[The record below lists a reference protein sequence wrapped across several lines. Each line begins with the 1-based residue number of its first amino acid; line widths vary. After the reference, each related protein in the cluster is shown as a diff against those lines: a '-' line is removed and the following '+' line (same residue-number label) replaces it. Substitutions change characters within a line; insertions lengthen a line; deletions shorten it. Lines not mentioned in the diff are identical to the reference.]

1 MRTASATAV
10 AVATK
15 SIRTPDRVDEHLF
28 GSILSQLAKLLW
40 PKKTAAH
47 LAAKI
52 GCCERAAE
60 FYLAGGRDWS
70 GDAVA
75 AIVSEVLARHAMR
88 NVKVINGPFKRAIIP

>member
-1 MRTASATAV
+1 MRTASATAS
-10 AVATK
+10 AVAT
-15 SIRTPDRVDEHLF
+15 RTTRTLVRQDEQLF
-28 GSILSQLAKLLW
+28 GSILTQLAKLLW
-40 PKKTAAH
+40 PTKTAAH

-52 GCCERAAE
+52 GCGERAAE

-88 NVKVINGPFKRAIIP
+88 NVKVIARQ